1 MRGMQDMVRQAQM
14 MQKKMQKLQDE
25 LEERVVEASAG
36 GGMVTVQASCSGIIK
51 SVKIDPSVVDP
62 EDVEMLQDL
71 VLAAVSEAVKKGKDT
86 AEAEMKALTGG
97 ISIPGM
103 F

>member
-14 MQKKMQKLQDE
+14 MQKKMEKLQGELDE
-25 LEERVVEASAG
+25 RIVEAASG
-36 GGMVTVQASCSGIIK
+36 GGMVSVQATCNGVIK

-86 AEAEMKALTGG
+86 AEAEMKTLTGG
-97 ISIPGM
+97 INIPGM

>member
-14 MQKKMQKLQDE
+14 MQKKMQKLQEELDE
-25 LEERVVEASAG
+25 RIVEATAG
-36 GGMVTVQASCSGIIK
+36 GGMVNVEATCNGVIK
-51 SVKIDPSVVDP
+51 SVKIDPAVVDP

-71 VLAAVSEAVKKGKDT
+71 IMAAVSEAVKKGKDT

-97 ISIPGM
+97 INIPGL

>member
-1 MRGMQDMVRQAQM
+1 MRGMQDMVRQAQL

-25 LEERVVEASAG
+25 LEDRIVEASAG
-36 GGMVTVQASCSGIIK
+36 GGMVSVEATCGGVVK
-51 SVKIDPSVVDP
+51 SVKIDPAVVDP

-71 VLAAVSEAVKKGKDT
+71 IMAAVNEAAKKGKET
-86 AEAEMKALTGG
+86 SEEEMKKITGG
-97 ISIPGM
+97 MSIPGL